1 MIKLKSGAEI
11 AYNREF
17 DQFFQSLLDAVIK
30 ESYGAAKENRK
41 PGDTT
46 RFNELLLKEV
56 MDNCIYVTH
65 QLFEIAKDNE
75 ALSKFMVTGFL
86 FNSVVL
92 SLSQMPESTDEDDG
106 ESGTD
111 MIH

>member
-1 MIKLKSGAEI
+1 
-11 AYNREF
+11 
-17 DQFFQSLLDAVIK
+17 
-30 ESYGAAKENRK
+30 
-41 PGDTT
+41 
-46 RFNELLLKEV
+46 

-92 SLSQMPESTDEDDG
+92 SLSQMPDKDEEEEGDAG
-106 ESGTD
+106 KD